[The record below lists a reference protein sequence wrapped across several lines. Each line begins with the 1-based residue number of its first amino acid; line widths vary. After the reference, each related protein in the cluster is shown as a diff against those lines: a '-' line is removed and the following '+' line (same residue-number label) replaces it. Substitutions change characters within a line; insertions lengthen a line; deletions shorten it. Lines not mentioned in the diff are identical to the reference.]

1 MRIKKEQSRK
11 KIITDLVH
19 EVGRR
24 LKFSKVIMIA
34 QSSAF
39 IIFLIHLNLST
50 TRETVLVKY
59 LMSTNAGVFKKKLQS
74 YSCCETA
81 HTFLLYE
88 WG

>member
-1 MRIKKEQSRK
+1 MWGTLQTPPLIQLLWESYDVVMRIKKEQSRK

-39 IIFLIHLNLST
+39 IIL
-50 TRETVLVKY
+50 
-59 LMSTNAGVFKKKLQS
+59 
-74 YSCCETA
+74 
-81 HTFLLYE
+81 
-88 WG
+88 